1 MSRFHVG
8 GGPSDK
14 RGSQKFHRR
23 IGSIANRSGRVPKG
37 TKMPGQVGGNYKC
50 IRGLQVSL
58 VYRFTI
64 NTGSFV

>member
-50 IRGLQVSL
+50 IRGLQVS
-58 VYRFTI
+58 
-64 NTGSFV
+64 